1 MVNRSHTLEVLISCP
16 QNYGLC
22 LADTLIPCN
31 INYFTLKVSWHPIR
45 FDNIMASSSCDHLAL
60 HDFVVL

>member
-1 MVNRSHTLEVLISCP
+1 MLMLLFSIFFRWILLMVNRSHTLEVSCP

-31 INYFTLKVSWHPIR
+31 INYFALKVSWHPIR
-45 FDNIMASSSCDHLAL
+45 FDNI
-60 HDFVVL
+60 